1 MAAKGAKAR
10 AAARKQ
16 KDKWKSKRW
25 FTIRAPRQPWQFK
38 VIGETLGETPEHLIG
53 RIYETTQ
60 NDVDGDFS
68 KMHVK
73 LRFRVIDTRG
83 EDALTEYI
91 GHALQSDY
99 VRRQIRRMSGKV
111 DDVVDCVTADG
122 YYIRVKPVV
131 VATNRIKTSQKSQMR
146 KLMRDTLLQFT
157 ARSTWLEVQNSLLS
171 GAVETSLIDA
181 IKTIQPTRTVMIRKV
196 QLVQSGVIV
205 EDGPT
210 LEDIHEEE
218 KLANAEKAAKKEA
231 ALEKAMAG
239 EDEDDSSEDEEESSE
254 DSDDSEPAE
263 DSEAEV
269 EPKDSSDDS
278 DDGADEQDLSSLK
291 VAELKELLKAAG
303 KAVSGKKADLIARLS
318 E

>member
-16 KDKWKSKRW
+16 RDKWKSKRW

-38 VIGETLGETPEHLIG
+38 VIGETLGETPEHLMG

-60 NDVDGDFS
+60 NEVDGDFS

-73 LRFRVIDTRG
+73 LRFRVVDTRG

-131 VATNRIKTSQKSQMR
+131 VAANRIKTSQKSQMR

-157 ARSTWLEVQNSLLS
+157 ARSTWLEVQNALLS
-171 GAVETSLIDA
+171 GATETSLVDA

-196 QLVQSGVIV
+196 QLVQSGVV
-205 EDGPT
+205 AEEGLT
-210 LEDIHEEE
+210 LDEIHEEE
-218 KLANAEKAAKKEA
+218 KRANAEKAAKKEA
-231 ALEKAMAG
+231 ALEKAMS
-239 EDEDDSSEDEEESSE
+239 EEEDDGDESADDSEDSEDE
-254 DSDDSEPAE
+254 
-263 DSEAEV
+263 SEAD
-269 EPKDSSDDS
+269 DSSDDS
-278 DDGADEQDLSSLK
+278 DDAASDVDLSSLK
-291 VAELKELLKAAG
+291 VPELKELLKAAG
-303 KAVSGKKADLIARLS
+303 KPVGGKKADLIARLS

>member
-16 KDKWKSKRW
+16 RDKWKSKRW

-38 VIGETLGETPEHLIG
+38 VIGETLGETPEHLMG

-60 NDVDGDFS
+60 NEVDGDFS

-99 VRRQIRRMSGKV
+99 IRRQIRRHRGKV
-111 DDVVDCVTADG
+111 DDVVDCVTSDG
-122 YYIRVKPVV
+122 YYLRIKPVV
-131 VATNRIKTSQKSQMR
+131 VAANRIKSSQKSQMR
-146 KLMRDTLLQFT
+146 KLMRDTLLQFS
-157 ARSTWLEVQNSLLS
+157 ARSTWLEVQASLLS
-171 GAVETSLIDA
+171 GALETTLVDA
-181 IKTIQPTRTVMIRKV
+181 IKAIQPTRTVMIRKV
-196 QLVQSGVIV
+196 QLIQSGVV
-205 EDGPT
+205 AEDGPT
-210 LEDIHEEE
+210 LDEIHEEE
-218 KLANAEKAAKKEA
+218 KRANAEQAAKKAA

-239 EDEDDSSEDEEESSE
+239 EEDEDSSEDEDEAA
-254 DSDDSEPAE
+254 DDADDSESGD
-263 DSEAEV
+263 DSEAEA
-269 EPKDSSDDS
+269 ETEESSDDS
-278 DDGADEQDLSSLK
+278 DDGAEEQDLESLK

-303 KAVSGKKADLIARLS
+303 KPVGGKKAELIARLS

>member
-16 KDKWKSKRW
+16 RDKWKSKRW

-38 VIGETLGETPEHLIG
+38 VIGETLGETPEHLMG

-60 NDVDGDFS
+60 NEVDGDFS

-73 LRFRVIDTRG
+73 LRFRVVDTRG

-131 VATNRIKTSQKSQMR
+131 VAANRIKTSQKSQMR

-157 ARSTWLEVQNSLLS
+157 ARSTWLEVQNALLS
-171 GAVETSLIDA
+171 GATETSLVDA

-196 QLVQSGVIV
+196 QLVQSGVV
-205 EDGPT
+205 AEEGLT
-210 LEDIHEEE
+210 LDEIHEEE
-218 KLANAEKAAKKEA
+218 KRANAEKAAKKEA
-231 ALEKAMAG
+231 ALEKAMS
-239 EDEDDSSEDEEESSE
+239 EEEDDGDESADDSE
-254 DSDDSEPAE
+254 DSGDE
-263 DSEAEV
+263 SEAD
-269 EPKDSSDDS
+269 DSSDDS
-278 DDGADEQDLSSLK
+278 DDAASDVDLSSLK
-291 VAELKELLKAAG
+291 VPELKELLKAAG
-303 KAVSGKKADLIARLS
+303 KPVGGKKADLIARLS

>member
-16 KDKWKSKRW
+16 RDKWKSKRW

-38 VIGETLGETPEHLIG
+38 VIGETLGETPEHLMG

-60 NDVDGDFS
+60 NEVDGDFS

-73 LRFRVIDTRG
+73 LRFRVVDTRG

-131 VATNRIKTSQKSQMR
+131 VAANRIKTSQKSQMR

-157 ARSTWLEVQNSLLS
+157 ARSTWLEVQNALLS
-171 GAVETSLIDA
+171 GATETSLVDA

-196 QLVQSGVIV
+196 QLVQSGVV
-205 EDGPT
+205 AEEGLT
-210 LEDIHEEE
+210 LDEIHEEE
-218 KLANAEKAAKKEA
+218 KRANAEKAAKKEA
-231 ALEKAMAG
+231 ALEKAMS
-239 EDEDDSSEDEEESSE
+239 EEEDDGDESADDSE
-254 DSDDSEPAE
+254 DSVDE
-263 DSEAEV
+263 SEAD
-269 EPKDSSDDS
+269 DSSDDS
-278 DDGADEQDLSSLK
+278 DDAASDVDLSSLK
-291 VAELKELLKAAG
+291 VPELKELLKAAG
-303 KAVSGKKADLIARLS
+303 KPVGGKKADLIARLS

>member
-38 VIGETLGETPEHLIG
+38 VIGETLGETPEHLMG

-60 NDVDGDFS
+60 NEVDGDFS

-73 LRFRVIDTRG
+73 LRFRVVDTRG

-131 VATNRIKTSQKSQMR
+131 VAANRIKTSQKSQMR

-157 ARSTWLEVQNSLLS
+157 ARSTWLEVQNALLS
-171 GAVETSLIDA
+171 GATETSLVDA

-196 QLVQSGVIV
+196 QLVQSGVV
-205 EDGPT
+205 AEEGLT
-210 LEDIHEEE
+210 LDEIHEEE
-218 KLANAEKAAKKEA
+218 KRANAEKAAKKEA
-231 ALEKAMAG
+231 ALEKAMS
-239 EDEDDSSEDEEESSE
+239 EEEDDGDESADDSEDSVDESEAEDSSE
-254 DSDDSEPAE
+254 DSDDA
-263 DSEAEV
+263 A
-269 EPKDSSDDS
+269 SDV
-278 DDGADEQDLSSLK
+278 DLSSLK
-291 VAELKELLKAAG
+291 VAELKELLKEAG
-303 KAVSGKKADLIARLS
+303 KPVGGKKADLIARLS

>member
-16 KDKWKSKRW
+16 RDKWKSKRW

-38 VIGETLGETPEHLIG
+38 VIGETLGETPEHLMG

-73 LRFRVIDTRG
+73 LRFRVVDTRG

-99 VRRQIRRMSGKV
+99 IRRQIRRHRGKV
-111 DDVVDCVTADG
+111 DDVVDCVTSDG

-131 VATNRIKTSQKSQMR
+131 VAANRIKSSQKSQMR
-146 KLMRDTLLQFT
+146 KLMRDTLLQYT
-157 ARSTWLEVQNSLLS
+157 ARSTWLEVQASLLS
-171 GAVETSLIDA
+171 GALETTLVDA
-181 IKTIQPTRTVMIRKV
+181 IKAIQPTRTVMIRKV
-196 QLVQSGVIV
+196 QLIQSGVV
-205 EDGPT
+205 AEDGPT
-210 LEDIHEEE
+210 LDEIHEEE
-218 KLANAEKAAKKEA
+218 KQANAEQAAKKAA

-239 EDEDDSSEDEEESSE
+239 EEDEDSSEDEEESA
-254 DSDDSEPAE
+254 DDADDSEPAD
-263 DSEAEV
+263 DSEDEAEAD
-269 EPKDSSDDS
+269 ESSDDS
-278 DDGADEQDLSSLK
+278 DDSAEEQDLSSLK

-303 KAVSGKKADLIARLS
+303 KPVGGKKAELIARLS

>member
-1 MAAKGAKAR
+1 
-10 AAARKQ
+10 
-16 KDKWKSKRW
+16 
-25 FTIRAPRQPWQFK
+25 
-38 VIGETLGETPEHLIG
+38 
-53 RIYETTQ
+53 
-60 NDVDGDFS
+60 
-68 KMHVK
+68 
-73 LRFRVIDTRG
+73 
-83 EDALTEYI
+83 
-91 GHALQSDY
+91 
-99 VRRQIRRMSGKV
+99 MSGKV

-171 GAVETSLIDA
+171 GAVETSLVDA

-210 LEDIHEEE
+210 LDEIHEEE
-218 KLANAEKAAKKEA
+218 KRENAEKAAKKEA
-231 ALEKAMAG
+231 ALEKALAG
-239 EDEDDSSEDEEESSE
+239 EDDDDSSEDEDESSE

-263 DSEAEV
+263 DSEAEA
-269 EPKDSSDDS
+269 EAEDSSDDS
-278 DDGADEQDLSSLK
+278 DDAASDVDLSSLK
-291 VAELKELLKAAG
+291 VPELKELLKAAG
-303 KAVSGKKADLIARLS
+303 KPVGGKKADLIARLS

>member
-16 KDKWKSKRW
+16 RDKWKSKRW

-38 VIGETLGETPEHLIG
+38 VIGETLGETPEHLMG

-60 NDVDGDFS
+60 NEVDGDFS

-73 LRFRVIDTRG
+73 LRFRVVDTRG

-91 GHALQSDY
+91 GHALQNDY
-99 VRRQIRRMSGKV
+99 IRRQIRRHRGKV
-111 DDVVDCVTADG
+111 DDVVDCVTSDG

-131 VATNRIKTSQKSQMR
+131 VAANRIKSSQKSQMR
-146 KLMRDTLLQFT
+146 KLMRDTLLQYT
-157 ARSTWLEVQNSLLS
+157 ARSTWLEVQASLLS
-171 GAVETSLIDA
+171 GALETTLVDA
-181 IKTIQPTRTVMIRKV
+181 IKSIQPTRTVMIRKV
-196 QLVQSGVIV
+196 QLIQSGVIT

-210 LEDIHEEE
+210 LDEIHEEE
-218 KLANAEKAAKKEA
+218 KRANAEQAAKKAA

-239 EDEDDSSEDEEESSE
+239 EEDEDSSDDEEESADDADDSEDEAEPKESSE
-254 DSDDSEPAE
+254 DSDDSAE
-263 DSEAEV
+263 
-269 EPKDSSDDS
+269 
-278 DDGADEQDLSSLK
+278 EQDLSSLK

-303 KAVSGKKADLIARLS
+303 KPVGGKKAELIARLS